1 MESAQNSQEMVLDWV
16 FPYLGSRGALRAK
29 GVKLG

>member
-1 MESAQNSQEMVLDWV
+1 MVLDWV